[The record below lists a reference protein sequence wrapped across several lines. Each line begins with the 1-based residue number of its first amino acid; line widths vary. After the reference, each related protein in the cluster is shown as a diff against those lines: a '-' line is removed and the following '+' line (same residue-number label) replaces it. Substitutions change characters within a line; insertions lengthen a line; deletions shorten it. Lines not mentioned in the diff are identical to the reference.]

1 MRDNFNEAQVMRALN
16 SGTVRGKAFPCPGS
30 SQNKS
35 DLSQTQKRSANPTES
50 LCLASTHSWGMVRS
64 LPSFQER
71 SRRGG
76 LNLPLFDAVS
86 TGRGFH
92 HSIFLSRLV
101 MSSLSSWVSTHTC
114 VWMEPGKGE
123 QGKGEGKRSP
133 WSWTP
138 FSREWNPK
146 TVWLT
151 LSSSKSSKGVAK
163 IREPQASKQLNK

>member
-1 MRDNFNEAQVMRALN
+1 MRDYFNEAQVMRAFN
-16 SGTVRGKAFPCPGS
+16 SGTVRGKVFPCPGS

-35 DLSQTQKRSANPTES
+35 DIPDTGAVCKPYWES
-50 LCLASTHSWGMVRS
+50 LPGFNTQLRAAVIPS
-64 LPSFQER
+64 LLPGEV
-71 SRRGG
+71 RRGG

-123 QGKGEGKRSP
+123 QGQGEGKRSP
-133 WSWTP
+133 LKLNAL
-138 FSREWNPK
+138 FSGREILKHCGWHCPPAK
-146 TVWLT
+146 QQQRGCQDKRT
-151 LSSSKSSKGVAK
+151 SSQ
-163 IREPQASKQLNK
+163 QATK